1 MPDVDQTPEQQP
13 LFFESVESM
22 TVTAFQQAN
31 QLLREGKLEEAVVA
45 YQKAIARN
53 PQFYAAYQNLGETL
67 EKLGRLDEAVEM
79 CRKAIEL
86 KPEAGWLHQEL
97 GFLLDKQGTKKQELQ
112 DDDLL
117 LSKMQKVVH
126 SGLPEFGYELISVL
140 PYAYHLH
147 EQKILKQ
154 TISGKDTKSLYFF
167 SSSHIEL
174 EQKRSWSNVQKLQES
189 QFPNIHI
196 HQRQLDWKLFSPPP
210 FKKYYQNTAIRFLK
224 PTLVI
229 CNRYNSEWEGEPI
242 NYINV
247 ETLQKL
253 FEIFHKNYQI
263 VYVNQ
268 IFFGSAYEDDAKPMH
283 LNEMS
288 IVSDFC
294 GDVITLLDLIKLYP
308 NSSINE
314 LQCRI
319 YSGCERFIS
328 SNGGF
333 GILCSYF
340 GGENIIF
347 SKLCR
352 ELDPSVNSFY
362 GWYSRF
368 SKATISLAKKES
380 DLIDICKR
388 KWIDH
393 APLFNIIIRTSG
405 RPNYFHD
412 CLKSIYNQ
420 SYKNVNIIVGVDD
433 EKNLDYVQGHACT
446 IVSLEKHTT
455 EPQLPPRKSAEYG
468 VWFPYNNYLN
478 KLLEYAR
485 VGYVIYLDDDDCF
498 ASDDS
503 LSELASKIFETKA
516 ELIFWRVLF
525 PDGLIVP
532 SDINWEKR
540 TPVNRDMSGIG
551 FCHTTDV
558 IPTWEPWKRGDY
570 RIAKYLTENTKK
582 EYWFDR
588 IITTTQREKAGGY
601 GLKDDKA
608 FIQWSPNPPLMIVI
622 TAFED
627 HDYLEECLDSI
638 VNQAIPEKCPHIR
651 VLVAV
656 DRCIKNRKLTRKYA
670 PHVEFYFHPKNYGKY
685 MMKNSLLLK
694 IWRRDSL
701 VLFFDPDDIMPPG
714 FLNSYYLRF
723 QDLQIQNI
731 NGNLT
736 PGQSDIILYT
746 RCICVSHDLIE
757 KAKHYQNLPFTE
769 CIGKLQSILGDLTD
783 EFIHICIALMKNS
796 APPSSECNIVEILE
810 NYITLY
816 SFLSKNSPHNL
827 VRKSARPDGVF
838 FTQYSTL
845 ERLGF
850 FFTSGEYLDSDLF
863 LRAKAMKINS
873 YSENCL
879 PYFIKQISPSSL
891 VNLPNEDNN
900 EYTKKV
906 QKEIQK
912 RLADEKYVAN
922 KKALTLKL
930 LT

>member
-1 MPDVDQTPEQQP
+1 
-13 LFFESVESM
+13 M

-31 QLLREGKLEEAVVA
+31 QLLREGKLESAVIV
-45 YQKAIARN
+45 YRQAIEQN
-53 PQFYAAYQNLGETL
+53 PNSYLSYQNLGETL
-67 EKLGRLDEAVEM
+67 GKLGRLDEAVEM
-79 CRKAIEL
+79 YQKAIEL
-86 KPEAGWLHQEL
+86 KPSAGWLHQEL
-97 GFLLDKQGTKKQELQ
+97 GFLLDKQGTKKLELQ

-140 PYAYHLH
+140 PYAYYLY

-154 TISGKDTKSLYFF
+154 TISGKDTKPLYFF
-167 SSSHIEL
+167 SPSHIEL

-189 QFPNIHI
+189 RFPNIHI
-196 HQRQLDWKLFSPPP
+196 HQGQLDWNLFSPPP
-210 FKKYYQNTAIRFLK
+210 LKKYYQNTAIRFSK

-242 NYINV
+242 NYINPK
-247 ETLQKL
+247 TLRTL
-253 FEIFHKNYQI
+253 FEIFHKDYQI

-268 IFFGSAYEDDAKPMH
+268 IFFGPSYEDDAEPMH
-283 LNEMS
+283 LNEMN
-288 IVSDFC
+288 IVTDFSE
-294 GDVITLLDLIKLYP
+294 DVITILDIMNLYP
-308 NSSINE
+308 NSSVNE

-319 YSGCERFIS
+319 YAGCEKFIS

-340 GGENIIF
+340 GGENVIF
-347 SKLCR
+347 SKICR

-362 GWYSRF
+362 AWYSRF
-368 SKATISLAKKES
+368 SKATISVVKTEREL
-380 DLIDICKR
+380 LNICKR
-388 KWIDH
+388 KWIDKT
-393 APLFNIIIRTSG
+393 PLFNIIIRTSG

-412 CLKSIYNQ
+412 CMKSIYNQ

-433 EKNLDYVQGHACT
+433 EKNIGYIQGHACT
-446 IVSLEKHTT
+446 IVPLEKHTG
-455 EPQLPPRKSAEYG
+455 EPQLPPRKSSEYG

-478 KLLEYAR
+478 QLLEYAC

-503 LSELASKIFETKA
+503 LSELASIILETKA

-551 FCHTTDV
+551 FCHSTDV

-570 RIAKYLTENTKK
+570 RVAKYLTENTQK
-582 EYWFDR
+582 EYWFNN

-601 GLKDDKA
+601 GLKDDKT
-608 FIQWSPNPPLMIVI
+608 FIQSSRNPPLAIVI
-622 TAFED
+622 SAFED
-627 HDYLEECLDSI
+627 NDYLQQCLDSI
-638 VNQAIPEKCPHIR
+638 VNQSIPDQCPDVRI
-651 VLVAV
+651 LVAI

-670 PHVEFYFHPKNYGKY
+670 PYVEFYFHPQNYGKY

-701 VLFFDPDDIMPPG
+701 VLFVEPNDIMPPG
-714 FLNSYYLRF
+714 SLNSYYSKF
-723 QDLQIQNI
+723 QELQTQSVYCNEI
-731 NGNLT
+731 NENLY
-736 PGQSDIILYT
+736 IILCNQYISDST
-746 RCICVSHDLIE
+746 
-757 KAKHYQNLPFTE
+757 
-769 CIGKLQSILGDLTD
+769 QSKTLD
-783 EFIHICIALMKNS
+783 N
-796 APPSSECNIVEILE
+796 NIILE
-810 NYITLY
+810 SLCRENVRYNFLGTSTRGNENFLTL
-816 SFLSKNSPHNL
+816 
-827 VRKSARPDGVF
+827 
-838 FTQYSTL
+838 YSTL

-850 FFTSGEYLDSDLF
+850 FFTDGENLTLDF
-863 LRAKAMKINS
+863 ILRAKAMKINL
-873 YSENCL
+873 YSENGL
-879 PYFIKQISPSSL
+879 PYFIRRISESSL
-891 VNLPNEDNN
+891 VYSYDQEESS
-900 EYTKKV
+900 EYIEKLMRKT
-906 QKEIQK
+906 EK
-912 RLADEKYVAN
+912 RLAEKKYVAE